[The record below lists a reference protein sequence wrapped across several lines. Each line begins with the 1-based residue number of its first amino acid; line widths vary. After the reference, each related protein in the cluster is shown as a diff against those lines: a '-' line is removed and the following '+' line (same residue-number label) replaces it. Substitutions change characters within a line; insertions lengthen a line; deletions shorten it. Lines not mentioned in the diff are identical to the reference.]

1 MTNQHGVYLKRK
13 GKKVAYKDLL
23 KRKIL
28 ELEEKISVASSDKEE
43 LEKELQ
49 RLLIAEFEEEM
60 ATENSQSLLK
70 G

>member
-1 MTNQHGVYLKRK
+1 M
-13 GKKVAYKDLL
+13 AYKDLL

-43 LEKELQ
+43 LEKELR
-49 RLLIAEFEEEM
+49 RLQIAEFEEEM